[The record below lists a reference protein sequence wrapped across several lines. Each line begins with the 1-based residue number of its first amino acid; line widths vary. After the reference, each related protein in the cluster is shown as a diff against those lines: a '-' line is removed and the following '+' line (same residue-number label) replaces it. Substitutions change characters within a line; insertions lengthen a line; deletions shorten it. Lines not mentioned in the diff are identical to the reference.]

1 MKVVKKI
8 AAVALVSV
16 TALSMA
22 SCEDT
27 VQKERLKEV
36 TSNSVNRD
44 AYIPQNDVEF
54 NNYNKAQELFDNPAT
69 IIWCSAFP
77 STPSAPI
84 ITVPIAGKLT
94 SSSSS
99 YFSPER
105 LDMNSGAVLQEK
117 SVDGMY
123 HGSPPP
129 YRFGF
134 TPGGQYVSFEGGMD
148 VVCTTSLTQFQ
159 KDKTYIQIEEDVAH
173 DQQAAAEEALKN
185 GDHKAAQ
192 DALKNLGGE

>member
-1 MKVVKKI
+1 MKIAKKV
-8 AAVALVSV
+8 AAVALIAV
-16 TALSMA
+16 TALSIA
-22 SCEDT
+22 SCDNT
-27 VQKERLKEV
+27 VQNERLREV
-36 TSNSVNRD
+36 TNNSVNRD

-77 STPSAPI
+77 TTPGAPI

-94 SSSSS
+94 SSSTS
-99 YFSPER
+99 YFSPESI
-105 LDMNSGAVLQEK
+105 DMSSGAVVQER

-134 TPGGQYVSFEGGMD
+134 TPGGQYVSFEGGMN
-148 VVCTTSLTQFQ
+148 VMCTTSLTQFQ

-173 DQQAAAEEALKN
+173 GQQAAAEEALKN

>member
-22 SCEDT
+22 SCEET
-27 VQKERLKEV
+27 VQGERLNEV
-36 TSNSVNRD
+36 TNNSVNRD
-44 AYIPQNDVEF
+44 AYIPKNDVEF

-77 STPSAPI
+77 TTPSAPI

-105 LDMNSGAVLQEK
+105 LSSSGAVLQEK
-117 SVDGMY
+117 SVDGMF

-134 TPGGQYVSFEGGMD
+134 TPGGQYVSFEGGMNTM
-148 VVCTTSLTQFQ
+148 CTTSLTQFQ

-173 DQQAAAEEALKN
+173 GQQAAAEEALSN

>member
-44 AYIPQNDVEF
+44 AYIPKNDVEF

-105 LDMNSGAVLQEK
+105 LDVNSGAVLQEK

-173 DQQAAAEEALKN
+173 DQQAAAEEALSN

>member
-44 AYIPQNDVEF
+44 AYIPKNDVEF

-173 DQQAAAEEALKN
+173 DQQAAAEEALSN

>member
-1 MKVVKKI
+1 MKVAKKI

-44 AYIPQNDVEF
+44 AYIPKNDVEF

-105 LDMNSGAVLQEK
+105 LDVNSGAVLQEK

-173 DQQAAAEEALKN
+173 DQQAAAEEALSN

>member
-8 AAVALVSV
+8 AAVALVSI

-22 SCEDT
+22 SCEKT
-27 VQKERLKEV
+27 VQGERLREV

-105 LDMNSGAVLQEK
+105 LDMSSGAVLQEK

-134 TPGGQYVSFEGGMD
+134 TPGGQYVSFEGGMN
-148 VVCTTSLTQFQ
+148 VMCTTSLTQFQ

-173 DQQAAAEEALKN
+173 GQQAAAEEALSN

>member
-173 DQQAAAEEALKN
+173 DQQAAAEEALSN

>member
-185 GDHKAAQ
+185 GDQQAAQ

>member
-134 TPGGQYVSFEGGMD
+134 TPGGQYVSFEGGMN
-148 VVCTTSLTQFQ
+148 VMCTTSLTQFQ

-173 DQQAAAEEALKN
+173 GQQAAAEEALKN